1 MEFQIV
7 TQTVLD
13 INIEGRRERVLNISL
28 CKQRNSTRTQP
39 AQAVE
44 FVTREEESESSGPS
58 RLLTIK
64 LEKMSQSH
72 YDLIYLLSPDLS

>member
-7 TQTVLD
+7 TQTLLD

-58 RLLTIK
+58 RLLQ
-64 LEKMSQSH
+64 EMSQSH
-72 YDLIYLLSPDLS
+72 YDIIYLLSPDLS

>member
-7 TQTVLD
+7 TQTLLD

-44 FVTREEESESSGPS
+44 FVTREEESESSRPS
-58 RLLTIK
+58 RLL
-64 LEKMSQSH
+64 EEMSQSH
-72 YDLIYLLSPDLS
+72 YDIIYLLSPDLS

>member
-7 TQTVLD
+7 TQTPLD

-44 FVTREEESESSGPS
+44 FVTREEE
-58 RLLTIK
+58 
-64 LEKMSQSH
+64 
-72 YDLIYLLSPDLS
+72 